1 MGSDQG
7 ESSGPLTPEEGDAWL
22 AILALTLKLPAA
34 LDATLREAGDVLLV
48 EFIVLSYLA
57 EAPGSSR
64 RMSAI
69 AKESHLSPSRTTHL
83 VGRLEKRGLVTRRP
97 SDDDG
102 RAIVA
107 TLTPQGSA
115 LVREL
120 SPVHAKDARA
130 RVFDKLSTGQ
140 IDALR
145 DMARTI
151 TES

>member
-1 MGSDQG
+1 MRTHRG
-7 ESSGPLTPEEGDAWL
+7 GPHELLTREEREAWL

-34 LDATLREAGDVLLV
+34 LDATLRETGDVLLV

-57 EAPGSSR
+57 EDPGSSR

-83 VGRLEKRGLVTRRP
+83 VGRLEKRGLVTRHP

-107 TLTPQGSA
+107 TLTAEGSA

-120 SPVHAKDARA
+120 SPVHAEDARA
-130 RVFDKLSTGQ
+130 RVFNKLSTEQ

-145 DMARTI
+145 DIARTI
-151 TES
+151 TDS